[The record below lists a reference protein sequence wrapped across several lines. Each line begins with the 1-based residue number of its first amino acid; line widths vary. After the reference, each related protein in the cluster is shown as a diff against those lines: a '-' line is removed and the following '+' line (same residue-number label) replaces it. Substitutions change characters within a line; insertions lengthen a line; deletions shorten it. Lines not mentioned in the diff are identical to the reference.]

1 MKGVKFTVI
10 KIAGYVFLKIK
21 NIFSGCIQYY
31 NKSRFKM
38 CGNHVSINV
47 GGIFTYETISI
58 GSDVFIGANAIM
70 QSRHGEIIIG
80 NHVAFGPCVHIFGG
94 NHEIHEVGKYMK
106 NLSTQNDGQVVI
118 EDDCWIGSNVT
129 ILRGVRIG
137 KGSVIGAGAIVSKN
151 IPPYSIYTGT
161 PEVKIRRRFTDEQI
175 EKHERLLKENG
186 GDFLC

>member
-1 MKGVKFTVI
+1 MGVKLTLI
-10 KIAGYVFLKIK
+10 KTAGYVFLKIK
-21 NIFSGCIQYY
+21 NIFCGCIQQY
-31 NKSRFKM
+31 NKSRFKA
-38 CGNHVSINV
+38 CGDNVRINA

-106 NLSTQNDGQVVI
+106 NLSSQNDGQVVI
-118 EDDCWIGSNVT
+118 EDDCWIASNVT

-137 KGSVIGAGAIVSKN
+137 KGSVIGAGAIVSKD
-151 IPPYSIYTGT
+151 IPPYSIYTGV
-161 PEVKIRRRFTDEQI
+161 PEVKIRKRFTNDQI
-175 EKHERLLKENG
+175 EQHEKLLKENER
-186 GDFLC
+186 DAIC